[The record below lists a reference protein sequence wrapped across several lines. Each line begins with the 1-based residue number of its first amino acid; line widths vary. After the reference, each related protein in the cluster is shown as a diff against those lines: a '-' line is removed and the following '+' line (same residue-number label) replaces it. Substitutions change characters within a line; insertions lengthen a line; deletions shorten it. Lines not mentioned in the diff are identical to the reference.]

1 MRIGI
6 DVGGTFTDIVLIDD
20 KGKKIR
26 YTKVLTTPKNPA
38 QGVLNGIEKILRL
51 ANATMA
57 DLDYM
62 VHGHGTTIGTN
73 ALIERKG
80 AQTGLIT
87 TAGFRDVLEIA
98 RIERPDEGL
107 YDLTVDTPEPLVPRY
122 LRVEVDERVG
132 AHGEVV
138 RALDESSVVRA
149 AKDLK
154 EQGAET
160 IAVCLLFSFL
170 NPKHEQRVK
179 EICRE
184 INPEA
189 FVSISSEICP
199 EFREFERAS
208 TTVINAYL
216 QPIVERY
223 IRNLIALLND
233 KYGNVEVRIMQASG
247 GAMSAATARDH
258 AVNIVNSGP
267 AGGAVAGAFIGKLL
281 GDKQLMTVDMGGTS
295 FDIGLIVDGVPRVS
309 SEGKF
314 EGYPV
319 KIPAVDVH
327 AIGAGGGS
335 IAWIDKGGALNV
347 GPQSAA
353 ADPGPACYGLG
364 GELPVVTDAN
374 LVLGR
379 LNADYFLGGEMK
391 LYPDKARAAIEKHI
405 ARPMN
410 LSVEDAAYGIVR
422 VVNANMVKGMAGSS
436 IQKGLDPREFTLIAF
451 GGAGPLHACEMA
463 KDLGMR
469 KVVIPL
475 YPGALS
481 AFGLVTS
488 DIRHD
493 YVQTIA
499 QPAAS
504 LDPAELAR
512 AYRAMEDQARAQ
524 LRTEKISD
532 DVIEIEWSAD
542 LRYAG
547 QAYELN
553 VPVDASHLHRTQVQV
568 SRFER
573 KGNNSSGRRD
583 DASQRDSQLTRQDI
597 DATVARFHT
606 LHHKVYAYSSTDEP
620 VDVINVRLV
629 GIGQVPDVKLPRRQR
644 GVASPR
650 GALKGKRPVYY
661 AGRGFVNVP
670 VYERDLMQPGNVVKG
685 PCIIEEIIS
694 STVVIPGATAKVD
707 AWGNVI
713 INL

>member
-20 KGKKIR
+20 KGKRIH
-26 YTKVLTTPKNPA
+26 YTKVLTVPRSPA
-38 QGVLNGIEKILRL
+38 QGVLNGIEKILRI

-80 AQTGLIT
+80 AKTGLIT

-107 YDLTVDTPEPLVPRY
+107 YDFLVDTPEPLVPRY
-122 LRVEVDERVG
+122 LRVEVEERVG

-138 RALDESSVVRA
+138 RPLDEESVVRA
-149 AKDLK
+149 AKYLK

-179 EICRE
+179 EICRA
-184 INPEA
+184 IYPAA

-199 EFREFERAS
+199 EFREFERSS

-223 IRNLIALLND
+223 ISNLVAMLNE
-233 KYGNVEVRIMQASG
+233 KYGKVEVRIMQASG

-267 AGGAVAGAFIGKLL
+267 AGGAIAGAFIGKLL

-295 FDIGLIVDGVPRVS
+295 FDIGLIVGGVPRVS

-347 GPQSAA
+347 GPRSAA

-391 LYPDKARAAIEKHI
+391 LYPDRARGHRKTHRA
-405 ARPMN
+405 PN
-410 LSVEDAAYGIVR
+410 ED
-422 VVNANMVKGMAGSS
+422 
-436 IQKGLDPREFTLIAF
+436 
-451 GGAGPLHACEMA
+451 
-463 KDLGMR
+463 
-469 KVVIPL
+469 
-475 YPGALS
+475 
-481 AFGLVTS
+481 
-488 DIRHD
+488 
-493 YVQTIA
+493 
-499 QPAAS
+499 
-504 LDPAELAR
+504 
-512 AYRAMEDQARAQ
+512 
-524 LRTEKISD
+524 
-532 DVIEIEWSAD
+532 
-542 LRYAG
+542 
-547 QAYELN
+547 
-553 VPVDASHLHRTQVQV
+553 
-568 SRFER
+568 
-573 KGNNSSGRRD
+573 
-583 DASQRDSQLTRQDI
+583 
-597 DATVARFHT
+597 
-606 LHHKVYAYSSTDEP
+606 
-620 VDVINVRLV
+620 V
-629 GIGQVPDVKLPRRQR
+629 G
-644 GVASPR
+644 
-650 GALKGKRPVYY
+650 
-661 AGRGFVNVP
+661 
-670 VYERDLMQPGNVVKG
+670 
-685 PCIIEEIIS
+685 
-694 STVVIPGATAKVD
+694 
-707 AWGNVI
+707 
-713 INL
+713 

>member
-20 KGKKIR
+20 QRKKIH
-26 YTKVLTTPKNPA
+26 YTKTLTIPKNPA
-38 QGVLNGIEKILRL
+38 QGVLNGIEKMLRM

-80 AQTGLIT
+80 AMTGLVT

-122 LRVEVDERVG
+122 LRAEVTERVG
-132 AHGEVV
+132 AHGEIVCP
-138 RALDESSVVRA
+138 LDEASVVQA
-149 AKDLK
+149 AKYLK
-154 EQGAET
+154 AQGVST

-184 INPEA
+184 IYPEA

-199 EFREFERAS
+199 EFREFERTS

-223 IRNLIALLND
+223 IRNLTAMLNE
-233 KYGNVEVRIMQASG
+233 KYGTVEVRIMQASG
-247 GAMSAATARDH
+247 GAMSAETARDH

-295 FDIGLIVDGVPRVS
+295 FDIGLIIDGVPRVS

-335 IAWIDKGGALNV
+335 IAWIDKGGALNM

-379 LNADYFLGGEMK
+379 LNPDYFLGGEMK
-391 LYPDKARAAIEKHI
+391 LYPDKARAAIEKYI
-405 ARPMN
+405 ARPLKM
-410 LSVEDAAYGIVR
+410 SVEDAAYGMIR

-436 IQKGLDPREFTLIAF
+436 IEKGFDPREFTLVAF
-451 GGAGPLHACEMA
+451 GGAGPLHACELA
-463 KDLGMR
+463 KEIGMR

-499 QPAAS
+499 KPAA
-504 LDPAELAR
+504 LVDAGELAQ
-512 AYRAMEDQARAQ
+512 AYAAMEAKAHAQ
-524 LRTEKISD
+524 LREEKIAES
-532 DVIEIEWSAD
+532 EIEVEWTAD

-553 VPVDASHLHRTQVQV
+553 VPVTRNRKL
-568 SRFER
+568 SR
-573 KGNNSSGRRD
+573 KD
-583 DASQRDSQLTRQDI
+583 V
-597 DATVARFHT
+597 DATVARFHA
-606 LHHKVYAYSSTDEP
+606 LHQKVYEYSSATEP
-620 VDVINVRLV
+620 IDVINVRLV
-629 GIGQVPDVKLPRRQR
+629 AKGRVPDVKLPKRKR
-644 GVASPR
+644 GDASPR
-650 GALKGKRPVYY
+650 AALKGKRPVYF
-661 AGRGFVNVP
+661 AGRGYVNVS
-670 VYERDLMQPGNVVKG
+670 VYERDLLQPGNLVKG
-685 PCIIEEIIS
+685 PCMIEEIIS

-707 AWGNVI
+707 VWGNVI
-713 INL
+713 IAL

>member
-20 KGKKIR
+20 KGKRIH
-26 YTKVLTTPKNPA
+26 YAKVLTVPKNPA
-38 QGVLNGIEKILRL
+38 QGVLNGIEKILRI

-80 AQTGLIT
+80 AKTGLIT

-107 YDLTVDTPEPLVPRY
+107 YDLTVDLPEPLVPRY

-132 AHGEVV
+132 SKGEVI
-138 RALDESSVVRA
+138 RALDEESVARA
-149 AKDLK
+149 VNFLK
-154 EQGAET
+154 EQRVET

-179 EICRE
+179 EIARE
-184 INPEA
+184 IFPEA
-189 FVSISSEICP
+189 FVSISSDISP

-223 IRNLIALLND
+223 IRNLIAMLNE
-233 KYGNVEVRIMQASG
+233 KYGQVEVRIMQASG
-247 GAMSAATARDH
+247 GAMSAEAARDH

-267 AGGAVAGAFIGKLL
+267 AGGAVAGAFIGSLI
-281 GDKQLMTVDMGGTS
+281 GDEYLMTVDMGGTS
-295 FDIGLIVDGVPRVS
+295 FDIGLIIDGVPRVS

-327 AIGAGGGS
+327 ALGAGGGS

-347 GPQSAA
+347 GPKSAA

-405 ARPMN
+405 ARPMKM
-410 LSVEDAAYGIVR
+410 SIEDAAYGIVR

-436 IQKGLDPREFTLIAF
+436 IQKGYDPREFTLVAF
-451 GGAGPLHACEMA
+451 GGAGPLHACELA
-463 KDLGMR
+463 KDLGMS

-493 YVQTIA
+493 YVQTVA
-499 QPAAS
+499 KPAAS
-504 LDPAELAR
+504 VDPNALLR
-512 AYRAMEDQARAQ
+512 AYLGMEEQARAQ
-524 LRTEKISD
+524 LRAEKIAEK
-532 DVIEIEWSAD
+532 DVAIQWTAD

-553 VPVDASHLHRTQVQV
+553 VPVPR
-568 SRFER
+568 
-573 KGNNSSGRRD
+573 N
-583 DASQRDSQLTRQDI
+583 SQLTRKDI
-597 DATVARFHT
+597 DAMVTRFHA
-606 LHHKVYAYSSTDEP
+606 LHQKVYAYSSRDEP

-629 GIGQVPDVKLPRRQR
+629 GIGHVADVKLPHRQR
-644 GVASPR
+644 GTASPR
-650 GALKGKRPVYY
+650 TALKGKRPVYFE
-661 AGRGFVNVP
+661 GRGFINVP
-670 VYERDLMQPGNVVKG
+670 VYERDLLKPGNVVKG
-685 PCIIEEIIS
+685 PCMIEEIIS
-694 STVVIPGATAKVD
+694 STVVIPGATACVD
-707 AWGNVI
+707 VWGNVI

>member
-6 DVGGTFTDIVLIDD
+6 DVGGTFTDIVLVDD
-20 KGKKIR
+20 KHKKIH

-38 QGVLNGIEKILRL
+38 QGVLNGIEKILRM

-80 AQTGLIT
+80 AKTGLIT

-107 YDLTVDTPEPLVPRY
+107 YDFLVDTPEPLVPRY
-122 LRVEVDERVG
+122 LRVEVDERIG
-132 AHGEVV
+132 SKGEVV
-138 RALDESSVVRA
+138 RPLDEQSVVRA
-149 AKDLK
+149 VNFLR
-154 EQGAET
+154 EQRVET

-170 NPKHEQRVK
+170 NPKHELRVK
-179 EICRE
+179 EICHE
-184 INPEA
+184 IYPDA

-199 EFREFERAS
+199 EFREFERTS

-216 QPIVERY
+216 QTIVERY
-223 IRNLIALLND
+223 IGNLITMLRE
-233 KYGNVEVRIMQASG
+233 KYGEVEVRIMQASG
-247 GAMSAATARDH
+247 GAMSAETARDH

-281 GDKQLMTVDMGGTS
+281 GKKQLMTVDMGGTS

-335 IAWIDKGGALNV
+335 IAWIDTGSALNV
-347 GPQSAA
+347 GPRSAA

-364 GELPVVTDAN
+364 GDLPTVTDAN
-374 LVLGR
+374 LALGR

-391 LYPDKARAAIEKHI
+391 LYPERAHATIEKHI
-405 ARPMN
+405 ARQLKM
-410 LSVEDAAYGIVR
+410 SVADAAYGIVR

-436 IQKGLDPREFTLIAF
+436 IQKGFDPREFTLIAF
-451 GGAGPLHACEMA
+451 GGAGPLHACELA

-469 KVVIPL
+469 QVVIPL

-499 QPAAS
+499 KPAAS
-504 LDPAELAR
+504 VEPSDLMCAYASMEQNAR
-512 AYRAMEDQARAQ
+512 HQ
-524 LRTEKISD
+524 LRKEKIAD
-532 DVIEIEWSAD
+532 NEIEIQWTAD

-553 VPVDASHLHRTQVQV
+553 VPV
-568 SRFER
+568 SRNGGLAR
-573 KGNNSSGRRD
+573 K
-583 DASQRDSQLTRQDI
+583 DI
-597 DATVARFHT
+597 DASIAHFHA
-606 LHHKVYAYSSTDEP
+606 LHQQVYAYSSTNEP
-620 VDVINVRLV
+620 VDMINVRLTA
-629 GIGQVPDVKLPRRQR
+629 IGPVADVKIPRRGR
-644 GVASPR
+644 GDASSR
-650 GALKGKRPVYY
+650 GALKDKRSVYFE
-661 AGRGFVNVP
+661 GCGFIRVP
-670 VYERDLMQPGNVVKG
+670 IYERDLLQPGNIVKG

-694 STVVIPGATAKVD
+694 STVVIRGATAKVD
-707 AWGNVI
+707 AWGNVN